1 MAKKVFHS
9 NHIEKL
15 LEKLIAKINGPQTNI
30 FTKDWIITPTS
41 GMGQWIDVYKRQVM
55 TTPPNVRYAE
65 TFVELA
71 RKARKRKL
79 GLWNETTLSGNEF

>member
-1 MAKKVFHS
+1 S
-9 NHIEKL
+9 
-15 LEKLIAKINGPQTNI
+15 
-30 FTKDWIITPTS
+30 
-41 GMGQWIDVYKRQVM
+41 VM